1 MKTQF
6 IFCLLTA
13 VLFLSGCKK
22 EETIENTPVT
32 QIEISTPPVIP
43 EPKPQPP
50 SPRDEDGV
58 YKISDLRFYNTVT
71 PIGAVTLSE
80 NEKESRFYV
89 PDMPVADI
97 KKFIE
102 KYFPYQRYERF
113 PRTDIIEVYPE
124 ILPQFDGDAI
134 IPTTDP
140 NIIKP
145 IPETAVYIQIFW
157 NRDNHYYEWVYQN
170 PLERA
175 RIEEAKRNPPPEPE
189 PEPMSEEE
197 KEKLRLARE
206 REMQMLDDNIPLEV
220 NVQP

>member
-1 MKTQF
+1 MTF
-6 IFCLLTA
+6 G
-13 VLFLSGCKK
+13 GCNK
-22 EETIENTPVT
+22 EETIENTPVS

-50 SPRDEDGV
+50 SPYDDERV
-58 YKISDLRFYNTVT
+58 YKIGDLRFYNTVT
-71 PIGAVTLSE
+71 PIGAVTISE

-89 PDMPVADI
+89 PDMTVTDI
-97 KKFIE
+97 KNFIE
-102 KYFPYQRYERF
+102 KYFPYQPYKRF
-113 PRTDIIEVYPE
+113 PRTDFIEVYPE
-124 ILPQFDGDAI
+124 LLPQFEGDAI
-134 IPTTDP
+134 VPTTDP

-157 NRDNHYYEWVYQN
+157 NRDKKYYEWIYQD

-197 KEKLRLARE
+197 REKIQKDMELQKQAA
-206 REMQMLDDNIPLEV
+206 EMPQE
-220 NVQP
+220 Q